1 MHDADVPLFSVV
13 VPTRNRPELLQQAIE
28 SVAAQSLTDWELIV
42 VDDASDPT
50 AEIPRN
56 GRIRMVRLATRGG
69 PGSARNAGVAA
80 ASGRYIAFL
89 DDDDL
94 FTADRL
100 EIASRGLERAPIAVC
115 GSRFIDHAVQGHRN
129 LNGRVGDV
137 ILNGPT
143 PSLGATAV
151 DRASCLAFDERW
163 HGVEDVDWWL
173 RITATTSVTTLSSVG
188 YLVRRRMSA
197 DPERLRQRVEE
208 NHLLLEVHRLY
219 FESHRRAL
227 AFRLK
232 RIGLMSLALGERA
245 AARRVFARSLRTRP
259 TAATGWHLVRSSWP
273 RRRRP

>member
-1 MHDADVPLFSVV
+1 MNGAHVPLFSVV
-13 VPTRNRPELLQQAIE
+13 LPTRSRPELLQQAIA
-28 SVAAQSLTDWELIV
+28 SVVAQTLTDWELIV
-42 VDDASDPT
+42 VDDASDPRI
-50 AEIPRN
+50 EIPRN
-56 GRIRMVRLATRGG
+56 GRIRLVRLATRGG
-69 PGSARNAGVAA
+69 PGSARNAGIAV

-100 EIASRGLERAPIAVC
+100 EIASWGLERAPIAIC
-115 GSRFIDHAVQGHRN
+115 GSRFIDHPVQGNRN
-129 LNGRVGDV
+129 LNGRVADV
-137 ILNGPT
+137 ILDGPT

-151 DRASCLAFDERW
+151 DRAHCLAFDERW
-163 HGVEDVDWWL
+163 RSVEDVDWWL
-173 RITATTSVTTLSSVG
+173 RITATTSVTASSSVG
-188 YLVRRRMSA
+188 YLVRHRASA

-208 NHLLLEVHRLY
+208 NHLLLEVHRPY
-219 FESHRRAL
+219 FQSHRRAL

-245 AARRVFARSLRTRP
+245 ASRRVFARSLRTRP